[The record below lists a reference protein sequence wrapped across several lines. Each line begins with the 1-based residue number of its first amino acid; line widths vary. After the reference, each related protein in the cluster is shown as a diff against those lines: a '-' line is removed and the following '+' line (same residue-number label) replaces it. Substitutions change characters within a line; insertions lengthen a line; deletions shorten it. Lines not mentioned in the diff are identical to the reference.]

1 MPDQTR
7 RETSQTSR
15 QRTFRRRR
23 IVVFTILGLFLVC
36 VMYVTGS
43 MLAPMPATAA
53 VTSHETSIAQPT
65 AQLSWPGFGASA
77 ITALDY
83 PGVDDYHGTDQSLP
97 IASMTKTITALV
109 VLQKKPLK
117 AGEDGPTV
125 TFTNADV
132 TIWNEVVAEG
142 GSWAP
147 VVAGTS
153 MTERQALEAM
163 LLPSA
168 NNYAISLA
176 NWAYGSTGAYLTAA
190 NAWIVSHGLSGT
202 HVVDASGLDPSSR
215 SSTKDLIAIGKMV
228 LADPVLPSIVATKEA
243 TLPGAGDQKNTNIL
257 LGVDGIDGIKTG
269 NTDQAGNC
277 LMFSANIVI
286 GPNTIR
292 VLGVVVGAPS
302 HDALWAS
309 VTTLLTSMR
318 NGFHEVDAAIPGQAF
333 GTYTT
338 VWGAKSKLVATA
350 KKTFLVWSDTPIAVS
365 IQTRP
370 VQLGTAGE
378 VVGQAVFTFNGKTE
392 TAPLSLKSKLPD
404 PGFWWRLAHPG
415 GLGA

>member
-1 MPDQTR
+1 MRVSTQR
-7 RETSQTSR
+7 RTY
-15 QRTFRRRR
+15 RRRR
-23 IVVFTILGLFLVC
+23 IVVFGILGLFLVC

-43 MLAPMPATAA
+43 LVAPMPATAA
-53 VTSHETSIAQPT
+53 VTDHETSIAQPT

-83 PGVDDYHGTDQSLP
+83 PGVSEFHGTNASLP

-109 VLQKKPLK
+109 VLAKKPLK
-117 AGEDGPTV
+117 AGDDGPSIR
-125 TFTNADV
+125 FTDADV
-132 TIWNEVVAEG
+132 AVWNQVVAEG

-147 VVAGTS
+147 VVSGTS
-153 MTERQALEAM
+153 MSEKQALEAM

-176 NWAYGSTGAYLTAA
+176 TWAYGSVDAYLKAA
-190 NAWIVSHGLSGT
+190 KAWLASHNLTGT
-202 HVVDASGLDPSSR
+202 HIVDASGLDPGSR
-215 SSTKDLIAIGKMV
+215 STTKDLIAIGKLV

-243 TLPGAGDQKNTNIL
+243 TLPGAGLQENTNVL

-277 LMFSANIVI
+277 LMFSADVAV
-286 GPNTIR
+286 GSSKVR
-292 VLGVVVGAPS
+292 VLGVVVGAPT
-302 HDALWAS
+302 HDELWAA
-309 VTTLLTSMR
+309 VKTLLVSMQS
-318 NGFHEVDAAIPGQAF
+318 GFHEVDVATEGQVF

-338 VWGAKSKLVATA
+338 VWGAKSKLVATST
-350 KKTFLVWSDTPIAVS
+350 KTFLVWSDTPVTVS

-370 VQLGTAGE
+370 VQVANAGDI
-378 VVGQAVFTFNGKTE
+378 VGQVAFTLNGKTE
-392 TAPLSLKSKLPD
+392 TAQLALKSKLPD
-404 PGFWWRLAHPG
+404 PGFWWRLGHPG

>member
-1 MPDQTR
+1 M
-7 RETSQTSR
+7 
-15 QRTFRRRR
+15 FG
-23 IVVFTILGLFLVC
+23 ILGLFLVS

-43 MLAPMPATAA
+43 LVAPMPATAA
-53 VTSHETSIAQPT
+53 VTAHETSIAQPT

-83 PGVDDYHGTDQSLP
+83 PGVSEFHGTNASLP

-109 VLQKKPLK
+109 VLAKKPLK
-117 AGEDGPTV
+117 AGGDGPSIR
-125 TFTNADV
+125 FTDADV
-132 TIWNEVVAEG
+132 AVWTQVVAEG

-147 VVAGTS
+147 VVSGTS
-153 MTERQALEAM
+153 MTEKQTLEAM

-176 NWAYGSTGAYLTAA
+176 NWAYGSVAAYLKAA
-190 NAWIVSHGLSGT
+190 KAWLSAHNLTGT
-202 HVVDASGLDPSSR
+202 HLVDASGLDPGSR
-215 SSTKDLIAIGKMV
+215 STTKDLIAIGKLV

-243 TLPGAGDQKNTNIL
+243 TLPGAGQQQNTNVL

-277 LMFSANIVI
+277 LMFSADVAV
-286 GPNTIR
+286 GSSTVR
-292 VLGVVVGAPS
+292 ALGVVIGAPT
-302 HDALWAS
+302 HDALWAA
-309 VTTLLTSMR
+309 VKTLLVSMQ
-318 NGFHEVDAAIPGQAF
+318 NGFHEVDVVTDGQSF

-338 VWGAKSKLVATA
+338 VWGAKSKLVATST
-350 KKTFLVWSDTPIAVS
+350 KTFLVWSDTPVTVS

-370 VQLGTAGE
+370 VQVGNAGE
-378 VVGQAVFTFNGKTE
+378 VVGQVAFTLNGKTE
-392 TAPLSLKSKLPD
+392 TAQLALKSKLPD